1 MDYWEGFYVSGS
13 DNIVECTDMCQSTL
27 GYTVYGITTGKVLK
41 TGNLQYDD
49 AALFSSLNSELRD
62 VCPTGLT
69 LRLSD
74 AVETPDRHAEIQRIL
89 SEGDRFQLFRIR
101 DLVRRL
107 LTKGIVF
114 FGGPIGGSDLYDAG
128 YEGFYLL
135 ADGMIVYCRDSSDW
149 DPSKTGCIA
158 DGAVSYWMIDPSS
171 FSMPPESEKL
181 YGFLRG
187 DRFSDFAESLYGEH
201 GDVKNRLGAVG
212 DEMFGLLMSA
222 SKGDKDAA
230 ARASHRLRIQI
241 RTV

>member
-1 MDYWEGFYVSGS
+1 MLSMDYWEGFYASGS
-13 DNIVECTDMCQSTL
+13 DTIVECTDMCQSTL

-41 TGNLQYDD
+41 TGSMQYTDGTT
-49 AALFSSLNSELRD
+49 FSSLNSEIKD

-135 ADGMIVYCRDSSDW
+135 ADGMKKGPELGSVLQALLDEVLE
-149 DPSKTGCIA
+149 DPARNRKEYLLERSR
-158 DGAVSYWMIDPSS
+158 S
-171 FSMPPESEKL
+171 
-181 YGFLRG
+181 LR
-187 DRFSDFAESLYGEH
+187 A
-201 GDVKNRLGAVG
+201 
-212 DEMFGLLMSA
+212 
-222 SKGDKDAA
+222 
-230 ARASHRLRIQI
+230 
-241 RTV
+241 